1 MDTTESDS
9 SVPIAGDSVFSIS
22 RPSSASSI
30 RPADTPKDLPAGA
43 PVSHLFQVRHTPTA
57 GRAVFATQDIPEGTL
72 VWQST
77 DLTLCVLLR
86 EYRREVCGQCFGY
99 DYGRDL
105 SIRDKTVGFAF
116 CSEAC
121 QKTWQEEQGEIG
133 IQTWTAVENL
143 IRKRSKEDSDMVDVD
158 MPRPKKK
165 DISKAWDSVVGQ
177 AELIRSAREAEQADG
192 VDGQAAV
199 AISKQHKKAVS
210 KALQGRITPDVMS
223 FCVSGILWRHHHPEQ
238 WERLE
243 ALANDNTPYHSSDD
257 LDAFTRAYLHL
268 LAILPVELLP
278 LVTAETLLTLSKR
291 DSHNSFGIRSLED
304 EGSEFFG
311 YGCWPAASYFNH
323 SCGPNIEKKREG
335 RIWYFRAG
343 REIEKG
349 QELCIT
355 YLSGEERKLSRGQRM
370 LRLSKTWGFDC
381 GCERCEA
388 L

>member
-1 MDTTESDS
+1 MDITESDS
-9 SVPIAGDSVFSIS
+9 SVPVASDSVFSVS

-30 RPADTPKDLPAGA
+30 HPADTPKDVPAGA
-43 PVSHLFQVRHTPTA
+43 PESHLFQVRHTPKA

-72 VWQST
+72 VWQSD
-77 DLTLCVLLR
+77 DLTLSVLLR

-116 CSEAC
+116 CSRAC
-121 QKTWQEEQGEIG
+121 QDKWQQEQGEVG
-133 IQTWTAVENL
+133 VQAWAAVEDL
-143 IRKRSKEDSDMVDVD
+143 VRKRSKEDSDMVDAD
-158 MPRPKKK
+158 LPRPKKK
-165 DISKAWDSVVGQ
+165 DIIKAWEKVEVQ
-177 AELIRSAREAEQADG
+177 AARIRAAREAERAD
-192 VDGQAAV
+192 AAGDRPAV
-199 AISKQHKKAVS
+199 SMTKQDKKAVS
-210 KALQGRITPDVMS
+210 KALQGRIAPDVMS
-223 FCVSGILWRHHHPEQ
+223 FCVSGIVWRYIHAEQ
-238 WERLE
+238 WERLQ
-243 ALANDNTPYHSSDD
+243 ALANDKTPYHSSDD
-257 LDAFTRAYLHL
+257 LDAFTRTYLHL
-268 LAILPVELLP
+268 LAILPLELLP
-278 LVTAETLLTLSKR
+278 LLTPETLLTLSQR

-335 RIWYFRAG
+335 RTWYFRAG
-343 REIEKG
+343 RDIEKG

-355 YLSGEERKLSRGQRM
+355 YLSGEERKLSRGKRM
-370 LRLSKTWGFDC
+370 LRLKKTWGFDC

>member
-9 SVPIAGDSVFSIS
+9 SVPVAGDSVFSIS

-72 VWQST
+72 IWQST
-77 DLTLCVLLR
+77 DLTLSVLLR

-105 SIRDKTVGFAF
+105 SIRDKRVGFAF

-133 IQTWTAVENL
+133 MQTWTAVENL

-165 DISKAWDSVVGQ
+165 DISKAWDNVAGQ
-177 AELIRSAREAEQADG
+177 AALIRSAREAEQAGG
-192 VDGQAAV
+192 VDGQAGM

-268 LAILPVELLP
+268 LVILPVALLP

-335 RIWYFRAG
+335 RVWYFRTG

-370 LRLSKTWGFDC
+370 LRLKKTWGFDC